1 MFAQSYVQKLPPIPQ
16 LLSMFEELLPAQV
29 IRQLIRDTG
38 KTFYERLFTPLVV
51 VWGLIFQRL
60 NSDHTCD
67 GALSHIAGGVVDHLD
82 DRHETLLSERILSEN
97 TSAYCKARQ
106 RLPQPVLAGALKY
119 TASVMRQWLGDDG
132 LWLGHHVGLL
142 DGTTFLLRPEPELVA
157 HYGCH
162 ENQHGKTYWVVMRSV
177 ASFCLRSGA
186 LLDVAEGSLHE
197 SEQALAV
204 IPLAQAVPNS
214 VYVADSNFGIFSVV
228 QAARHHEILVVFRM
242 TRRRARAL
250 AGHKMKPG
258 EDMLVT
264 WTPSEHD
271 QLHTDM
277 SADPIT
283 GRLIYVRIERN
294 GFRPV
299 HLYLFT
305 TLLDAVVYTIEELVK
320 LYDLHWHVEL
330 NLRYVKSTLDMDL
343 LTAKSVAMVR
353 KELYAGMLAYN
364 IIRGYMTRAALQ
376 ADSSPLT
383 LSFASCWRRVRDTLL
398 AWRSGAT
405 RAVQRLIARLAKL
418 TLPKRPRFRIEPRAV
433 RRRPAVYPNLKGSR
447 ADARQRLIEQM
458 RDPMKC

>member
-1 MFAQSYVQKLPPIPQ
+1 
-16 LLSMFEELLPAQV
+16 MFEELLPVQV
-29 IRQLIRDTG
+29 IRKLIRDTR
-38 KTFYERLFTPLVV
+38 KTFYERLFTPLVI
-51 VWGLIFQRL
+51 VWGLVFQRL

-67 GALSHIAGGVVDHLD
+67 QALSHIAGGAVDHLD
-82 DRHETLLSERILSEN
+82 DRHEIPLSERILSEN
-97 TSAYCKARQ
+97 TAAYCKARQ
-106 RLPQPVLAGALKY
+106 RLPEPVLAGALKY
-119 TASVMRQWLGDDG
+119 TASIMRQWLGDDG

-142 DGTTFLLRPEPELVA
+142 DGSTFLLRPEPELVA

-162 ENQHGKTYWVVMRSV
+162 ENQYGKTYWVVMRSV

-186 LLDVAEGSLHE
+186 LLDVAEGSLYE

-204 IPLAQAVPNS
+204 ILLAQAVPNS

-228 QAARHHEILVVFRM
+228 QAARHHAVLVVFRM

-277 SADPIT
+277 SADPII
-283 GRLIYVRIERN
+283 GRLIYMRIERN

-305 TLLDAVVYTIEELVK
+305 TLLDAEVYTIEELVK

-364 IIRGYMTRAALQ
+364 VIRGYMTRAALQ
-376 ADSSPLT
+376 VDLSPLT
-383 LSFASCWRRVRDTLL
+383 LSFTSCWRRVRDTLL
-398 AWRSGAT
+398 AWRPGAT
-405 RAVQRLIARLAKL
+405 RAVQRLVTRLAKL
-418 TLPKRPRFRIEPRAV
+418 TLPERPRFRIEPRAV
-433 RRRPAVYPNLKGSR
+433 RRRPAIYPNLKGSR
-447 ADARQRLIEQM
+447 AEARQRLIEQLKE
-458 RDPMKC
+458 PVKC